1 MRRRSKTA
9 AVWIGLLGGSLGL
22 QRLYLHGLAD
32 PWGWLMPWPTL
43 AGLYGV
49 WRMRELG
56 QDDRLAWV
64 LVPLLGLMLA
74 AGMFAAIVHG
84 LAPDERWNARHNPQG
99 LASRTGWL
107 AVIGVVLSLAV
118 GAAILMGTIAF
129 VGQRLFE
136 VALEPPGADAQRN
149 SASPTQ

>member
-9 AVWIGLLGGSLGL
+9 AVWIGLLGGALGL
-22 QRLYLHGLAD
+22 QRFYLHGLAD

-49 WRMRELG
+49 WRMREFG
-56 QDDRLAWV
+56 QDDRIAWV

-74 AGMFAAIVHG
+74 AGMLAAIVHG
-84 LAPDERWNARHNPQG
+84 LAADERWNGRHNRQG
-99 LASRTGWL
+99 PVSRTGWL

-129 VGQRLFE
+129 VGQRIFE
-136 VALEPPGADAQRN
+136 VALEQPGADAQRN
-149 SASPTQ
+149 SASPSQ

>member
-22 QRLYLHGLAD
+22 QRFYLHGLAD

-74 AGMFAAIVHG
+74 ASMFGAILHG
-84 LAPDERWNARHNPQG
+84 LAADERWNSRHNPQG
-99 LASRTGWL
+99 PPSRTGWL

-129 VGQRLFE
+129 VGQRVFE
-136 VALEPPGADAQRN
+136 LALEQPDPASQRKIP
-149 SASPTQ
+149 SPTQ